1 MSASQ
6 AIAPNPAASGQQDA
20 EPEHYRYHLL
30 RAATARF
37 QRNIPALSR
46 EELAEAEHQARRS
59 FALEEQ
65 VLKSTEALDVL
76 IPDTQVQR
84 AYQEVKQRYE
94 SQSEFEA
101 DLKRNGLNSREL
113 RQALRRELIFDAVMQ
128 RVGARHAPI
137 TDADERL
144 FYELHRER
152 FDSPETRSARHI
164 LITINDDYPENS
176 RGAARARIVAISERL
191 RAQASAQAR
200 TQKRNQASAQTHTQ
214 GRNQTNTVPERVQ
227 ADAPAALLNAFIDE
241 ARKGSECP
249 TAMEGGQLGRLNR
262 GQLYPALDSALFAL
276 AAGQLSGVLES
287 ELGFH
292 IVLCEAIHPAKTL
305 PFAAV
310 RQRIHTALEQR
321 RRKEQQRQWLAN
333 LAIPKAPPSR

>member
-1 MSASQ
+1 MNAPRARASHPHSA
-6 AIAPNPAASGQQDA
+6 PPAA
-20 EPEHYRYHLL
+20 EPEGYRYHLL

-46 EELAEAEHQARRS
+46 DELAEAERHAKRS

-65 VLKSTEALDVL
+65 VLNSSEARDVL
-76 IPDTQVQR
+76 IPDTQVHR
-84 AYQEVKQRYE
+84 AYQAVKERYA
-94 SQSEFEA
+94 SQSELEA
-101 DLKRNGLNSREL
+101 DLARNGLSRGQL

-152 FDSPETRSARHI
+152 FETPESRTARHI
-164 LITINDDYPENS
+164 LVTINDDYPEN
-176 RGAARARIVAISERL
+176 RRDAALARIEAIRERL
-191 RAQASAQAR
+191 RVHAAEPS
-200 TQKRNQASAQTHTQ
+200 
-214 GRNQTNTVPERVQ
+214 
-227 ADAPAALLNAFIDE
+227 ALLHAFIDE

-249 TAMEGGQLGRLNR
+249 TAMDGGGLGTL
-262 GQLYPALDSALFAL
+262 GAGHLYPALDRALFEL

-292 IVLCEAIHPAKTL
+292 LLLCEAIHPAKTQ
-305 PFAAV
+305 PFDQV
-310 RQRIHTALEQR
+310 RARLHEALEQR
-321 RRKEQQRQWLAN
+321 RRKEQQRQWLKSLTA
-333 LAIPKAPPSR
+333 

>member
-6 AIAPNPAASGQQDA
+6 AIAPNPAASRQQDA

-46 EELAEAEHQARRS
+46 DELAEAERQAQRS

-65 VLKSTEALDVL
+65 VLNSTEALDVL

-84 AYQEVKQRYE
+84 AYQAVKQRYE
-94 SQSEFEA
+94 RQSELEA
-101 DLKRNGLNSREL
+101 DLKRNGLNSRAL

-164 LITINDDYPENS
+164 LITINDDYPENCRS
-176 RGAARARIVAISERL
+176 AARARIDAISERL
-191 RAQASAQAR
+191 RAQAS
-200 TQKRNQASAQTHTQ
+200 
-214 GRNQTNTVPERVQ
+214 VQ
-227 ADAPAALLNAFIDE
+227 ADAPAAALLNAFIDE

-262 GQLYPALDSALFAL
+262 GQLYPALDAALFAL

-292 IVLCEAIHPAKTL
+292 LVLCEAIHPAKTL
-305 PFAAV
+305 SFDSV
-310 RQRIHTALEQR
+310 RPRIHSALEQR
-321 RRKEQQRQWLAN
+321 RRKEQQRQWLAS
-333 LAIPKAPPSR
+333 LKA

>member
-6 AIAPNPAASGQQDA
+6 AIASKPAPSDQRAT
-20 EPEHYRYHLL
+20 EPEGYRYHLL

-37 QRNIPALSR
+37 QRNIPALSN
-46 EELAEAEHQARRS
+46 EERAEAERQAQRS
-59 FALEEQ
+59 FDLEER
-65 VLKSTEALDVL
+65 VLGSTEARDVL

-84 AYQEVKQRYE
+84 SYQAVKQRYE
-94 SQSEFEA
+94 SQDELEA
-101 DLKRNGLNSREL
+101 DLKRNGLDSRQL

-152 FDSPETRSARHI
+152 FSAPETRSARHI

-176 RGAARARIVAISERL
+176 RGAARARIEAIAERL
-191 RAQASAQAR
+191 CTQAKQQS
-200 TQKRNQASAQTHTQ
+200 T
-214 GRNQTNTVPERVQ
+214 
-227 ADAPAALLNAFIDE
+227 LINAFIDE

-249 TAMEGGQLGRLNR
+249 TAMEGGQLGTISA
-262 GQLYPALDSALFAL
+262 GQLYPALDAALFDL
-276 AAGQLSGVLES
+276 NAGQLSGVLES

-292 IVLCEAIHPAKTL
+292 LLLCETIHPAKTL
-305 PFAAV
+305 PFEQV
-310 RQRIHTALEQR
+310 RERIHQALEKR
-321 RRKEQQRQWLAN
+321 RRKEQQRQWLASLN
-333 LAIPKAPPSR
+333 TQQPSQHQA

>member
-1 MSASQ
+1 MSASR
-6 AIAPNPAASGQQDA
+6 ATAPHPVASKQQNA

-37 QRNIPALSR
+37 QRNIPALSGD
-46 EELAEAEHQARRS
+46 ELAEAEHQAQRS

-65 VLKSTEALDVL
+65 VLNSAEARDVL

-84 AYQEVKQRYE
+84 SFQEVKQRYQ
-94 SQSEFEA
+94 SQHELEA
-101 DLKRNGLNSREL
+101 DLKRNGLNSRQL

-152 FDSPETRSARHI
+152 FDTPETRSARHI
-164 LITINDDYPENS
+164 LITINDDYPENH
-176 RGAARARIVAISERL
+176 RAVARARVEAIGERL
-191 RAQASAQAR
+191 Q
-200 TQKRNQASAQTHTQ
+200 AQT
-214 GRNQTNTVPERVQ
+214 N
-227 ADAPAALLNAFIDE
+227 DPATLLNAFIDE

-249 TAMEGGQLGRLNR
+249 TAMEGGQLGTLNR
-262 GQLYPALDSALFAL
+262 GQLYPTLDAALFEL
-276 AAGQLSGVLES
+276 EAGQLSGVLES

-292 IVLCEAIHPAKTL
+292 LLLCEAIHPAKTL
-305 PFAAV
+305 PFEQV
-310 RQRIHTALEQR
+310 RARLHQALEQR
-321 RRKEQQRQWLAN
+321 RRKEQQRQWLAS
-333 LAIPKAPPSR
+333 LRA